1 MELDSYKLQI
11 VLILTVGLGLASL
24 LGYLTYRLRLS
35 PILGYLLAGYIIGP
49 YSPGF
54 VADSETA
61 EKLAEIGVILMMFGV
76 GLNFKIEE
84 LISVKN
90 IAIPGAIL
98 QTLFTALITTWLVT
112 LAGFPF
118 ETGLLMGL
126 GIGVASTVVLVRML
140 EDNNLF
146 KSQEGHI
153 AIGWTIVEDMITVG
167 LLILI
172 PDMLPILRG
181 ESGSLMSSAGSIILM
196 LFKVLFLAIGMFTV
210 GQKIVTYTLSKISS
224 TQSHELFTV
233 TILAMTFLIAT
244 GSSFFFGTSIALG
257 AFIAGMVIGQT
268 NLKQQAVTHSMAIKD
283 AFVVIFFLSVGMI
296 FNPMAMIDHPFLFLS
311 TLGAVLLIKPLIASL
326 LLLLFRYP
334 KHTAL
339 IVGVALAQIGE
350 FSFILSEEALK
361 YKLIPDESYDVIVAS
376 ALISIGINPILFK
389 LLGKQKT

>member
-11 VLILTVGLGLASL
+11 VLILTVGLGLASV
-24 LGYLTYRLRLS
+24 LGYITYRLRLS
-35 PILGYLLAGYIIGP
+35 PILGYLLAGYLIGP

-61 EKLAEIGVILMMFGV
+61 EKLAEIGVVLMMFGV

-84 LISVKN
+84 LMNVKN
-90 IAIPGAIL
+90 VAIPGAVL
-98 QTLFTALITTWLVT
+98 QTLFTALTTTLFVM
-112 LAGFPF
+112 LAGWPF

-140 EDNNLF
+140 EDNNLL

-153 AIGWTIVEDMITVG
+153 AIGWTIVEDLITVG
-167 LLILI
+167 ILILI
-172 PDMLPILRG
+172 PDMIPILKG
-181 ESGSLMSSAGSIILM
+181 ETGSWMNSAGAILIM
-196 LFKVLFLAIGMFTV
+196 LLKVLFLAIGMFTV
-210 GQKIVTYTLSKISS
+210 GRRVVTYALSKISH

-233 TILAMTFLIAT
+233 TILAMTFIIAT

-268 NLKQQAVTHSMAIKD
+268 NLKQQAATHSLAIKD

-296 FNPMAMIDHPFLFLS
+296 FSPQAIVQHPFLFLS
-311 TLGAVLLIKPLIASL
+311 ILTAILILKPLIAAL
-326 LLLLFRYP
+326 LVLLFKYP
-334 KHTAL
+334 RHTAVM
-339 IVGVALAQIGE
+339 VGIALAQIGE

-376 ALISIGINPILFK
+376 SLISIGLNPMLFK
-389 LLGKQKT
+389 FFEKRKS

>member
-1 MELDSYKLQI
+1 MEMDSYKLQI

-24 LGYLTYRLRLS
+24 LGYFTHRLRLS
-35 PILGYLLAGYIIGP
+35 PILGYLLAGYLIGP

-90 IAIPGAIL
+90 VAIPGALL
-98 QTLFTALITTWLVT
+98 QTFFTTVLTTWFVT
-112 LAGFPF
+112 MAGWPF
-118 ETGLLMGL
+118 ETGVLMGL

-140 EDNNLF
+140 EDNNLL

-153 AIGWTIVEDMITVG
+153 AIGWTIVEDLITVG
-167 LLILI
+167 ILILI
-172 PDMLPILRG
+172 PKMLPILKG
-181 ESGSLMSSAGSIILM
+181 ESGSLESTLGAIVLM

-210 GQKIVTYTLSKISS
+210 GRRFVTYALSKISH

-233 TILAMTFLIAT
+233 TILAMTFIIAT
-244 GSSFFFGTSIALG
+244 GSSYFFGTSIALG
-257 AFIAGMVIGQT
+257 SFIAGMVIGQT
-268 NLKQQAVTHSMAIKD
+268 NLKQQAATHSLAIKD

-296 FNPMAMIDHPFLFLS
+296 FQPQAIIEHPMLFLS
-311 TLGAVLLIKPLIASL
+311 ILSAVLLIKPLLAGVL
-326 LLLLFRYP
+326 VLLFKYP
-334 KHTAL
+334 KHTAVM
-339 IVGVALAQIGE
+339 VGVALAQIGE

-376 ALISIGINPILFK
+376 ALISIGLNPILFK
-389 LLGKQKT
+389 LFEKRKP

>member
-11 VLILTVGLGLASL
+11 VLILTVGLGMASL
-24 LGYLTYRLRLS
+24 LGYFTYRLRLS
-35 PILGYLLAGYIIGP
+35 PILGYLLAGYLIGP

-84 LISVKN
+84 LINVKN

-98 QTLFTALITTWLVT
+98 QTLVTALITMWLVT

-140 EDNNLF
+140 EDNHLF

-172 PDMLPILRG
+172 PDILPLLQG
-181 ESGSLMSSAGSIILM
+181 ESSSLFSSAGSLFVM
-196 LFKVLFLAIGMFTV
+196 LCKVLFLGIGMFTV

-296 FNPMAMIDHPFLFLS
+296 FNPLAMIEHPLLFLS

-326 LLLLFRYP
+326 LLLLFKYP

-339 IVGVALAQIGE
+339 MVGIALAQIGE

-376 ALISIGINPILFK
+376 SLISIGLNPVLFK
-389 LLGKQKT
+389 LCNGQKA

>member
-35 PILGYLLAGYIIGP
+35 PILGYLLAGYLIGP

-90 IAIPGAIL
+90 IAIPGAFL

-112 LAGFPF
+112 LAGWPF

-181 ESGSLMSSAGSIILM
+181 ESGSLMSSVGSIVLM
-196 LFKVLFLAIGMFTV
+196 LLKVLFLAIGMFTV
-210 GQKIVTYTLSKISS
+210 GQKIVTAALSKISS

-257 AFIAGMVIGQT
+257 SFIAGMVIGQT
-268 NLKQQAVTHSMAIKD
+268 NLRQQAATHSMAIKD

-296 FNPMAMIDHPFLFLS
+296 FNPMAMIEHPLLFLS
-311 TLGAVLLIKPLIASL
+311 TLSAVLLIKPLIASA
-326 LLLLFRYP
+326 LLLLFKYP

-339 IVGVALAQIGE
+339 IVGIALAQIGE